1 MAKKD
6 NRKCIVCSQSYY
18 YCSNNCNDSANKPAW
33 YAIFHDEN
41 CHDIYNA
48 VANIL
53 PQQGKEA
60 AKEALDKCDL
70 SNKENFHPNIIKLIN
85 EIYDIVEETVEQD
98 NAEVKIEDKEN
109 KTKETKEV
117 KTDNVK
123 ADTAKTVTSTASTN
137 SAKET
142 KVVNNAVVNKTV
154 NEAEKKAVIKD
165 NKVIKK

>member
-53 PQQGKEA
+53 PQEGKEA

-70 SNKENFHPNIIKLIN
+70 SNKENFHPNIIKSIN

-98 NAEVKIEDKEN
+98 NAEVKTEDKEN
-109 KTKETKEV
+109 KAKEAKVGNVVKDTVKNTTSSTSTKEIVKEAS
-117 KTDNVK
+117 KT
-123 ADTAKTVTSTASTN
+123 
-137 SAKET
+137 
-142 KVVNNAVVNKTV
+142 VVNKTV